1 MPEPDLIQQQ
11 RAILRAFRVAT
22 TERVQT
28 EADAEARRKQELE
41 VAASTFNKARAGRS
55 ARRSARRSKGS
66 WKKSGVR

>member
-11 RAILRAFRVAT
+11 RAILRAFRMAT
-22 TERVQT
+22 TERAQV
-28 EADAEARRKQELE
+28 EADAEARRKRELD
-41 VAASTFNKARAGRS
+41 VAASALKVAQPEQN

>member
-11 RAILRAFRVAT
+11 RAILRAFREAT

-41 VAASTFNKARAGRS
+41 AAASVLSKARPGQNV
-55 ARRSARRSKGS
+55 RRSARPS
-66 WKKSGVR
+66 